1 MRLTHIKTIEP
12 ITLDSAERCPLVQI
26 GGPGLTYEGLKPV
39 IDYMYTGLL
48 RIEPTTVWDILTAV
62 DILLLAE
69 TRKTILES
77 YLTKLIDVSN
87 SIACKRVGEMYS
99 CNVLV
104 DNADNFI
111 VRNFEEVFRENR
123 DDFCRQVVAVEELV
137 GWLREDSLFVSSEN
151 VILEVR
157 ALLEK

>member
-1 MRLTHIKTIEP
+1 MNTS
-12 ITLDSAERCPLVQI
+12 DSTERCPLVQI

-62 DILLLAE
+62 DILLLVE

-87 SIACKRVGEMYS
+87 CVACKRVGEMYN
-99 CNVLV
+99 CNALV
-104 DNADNFI
+104 ANADNFI
-111 VRNFEEVFRENR
+111 VRNFEDVFRENR
-123 DDFCRQVVAVEELV
+123 EDFCRQVDSVEELFR
-137 GWLREDSLFVSSEN
+137 WLKEDSLFVSSEN

-157 ALLEK
+157 F

>member
-1 MRLTHIKTIEP
+1 
-12 ITLDSAERCPLVQI
+12 
-26 GGPGLTYEGLKPV
+26 
-39 IDYMYTGLL
+39 MYTGLL

-62 DILLLAE
+62 DILLLVE

-157 ALLEK
+157 TLLET